1 MSHLT
6 KTHRAPNLGHLT
18 EQHAKRYLLSRG
30 LTFVAENVR
39 YKFGEIDLVMRE
51 QSHIIFVEVRY
62 RRTVHYGGAVG
73 SISHTKRERL
83 LKAANAW
90 LQKYDRNQQLICRFD
105 LVALSGEINKI
116 RCQWLKNIF
125 Q

>member
-1 MSHLT
+1 MLRRT
-6 KTHRAPNLGHLT
+6 KIHPAPSLGQLT
-18 EQHAKRYLLSRG
+18 EQHAKHYLLSQG

-62 RRTVHYGGAVG
+62 RRSVYYGGAIE
-73 SISHTKRERL
+73 SISPGKRERL

-90 LQKYDRNQQLICRFD
+90 LQKYDRSQQLICRFD
-105 LVALSGEINKI
+105 LIAFSGDIDKI